1 MNDELT
7 DRLSRQLHDQV
18 DGWHDTPLT
27 LEGVQGRART
37 IRRRRRAMT
46 SGVVAAAV
54 LAVAVP
60 AGIGL
65 SSRTD
70 STPDFTNPSPT
81 EAVEEQPSAIGLPY
95 LEGRTL
101 VLPSGEERQLPG
113 RYDGAVVLGDTVL
126 AVAQDRET
134 GEARLVHEDGSEVPL
149 ATTTLATNSDAS
161 AVAYVRADDHV
172 VVESFDGAVFD
183 LGEQRANL
191 SPVSLVGGPDC
202 SAPGSCAVW
211 VNRGEGGFEVVQNG
225 GPRVEPP
232 PGVKVQDVATDGRVS
247 VVTRAEPIDG
257 GSCSAV
263 FDGVATDADS
273 CTLTYGRFSPD
284 GAHLS
289 AGPADEDGAGAS
301 FVAILQA
308 DGEEVVRFE
317 PGRGGFVFS
326 STWED
331 STHLL
336 VTTYDYEKGWSVV
349 RLGTDGTREVVLGPR
364 PRGDDV
370 TPAYGVLGPTG

>member
-37 IRRRRRAMT
+37 IRRRRQAVT

-54 LAVAVP
+54 LAIAVP
-60 AGIGL
+60 FGIGL

-70 STPDFTNPSPT
+70 SSPDYTSPSPT
-81 EAVEEQPSAIGLPY
+81 EAVEQEPSAIGLPY
-95 LEGRTL
+95 LQGRTL
-101 VLPSGEERQLPG
+101 VLPSGEERDLPG
-113 RYDGAVVLGDTVL
+113 RYAGAVVLGDTVL
-126 AVAQDRET
+126 GVARDRET
-134 GEARLVHEDGSEVPL
+134 GESRLVREDGTEVALSTP
-149 ATTTLATNSDAS
+149 TLATNSDAS

-191 SPVSLVGGPDC
+191 TPVALVGGPDC
-202 SAPGSCAVW
+202 SAPGSCAAW

-225 GPRVEPP
+225 GPRVQAP
-232 PGVKVQDVATDGRVS
+232 PGVKVQDVAADGRVS
-247 VVTRAEPIDG
+247 VVTRAVQTSG
-257 GSCSAV
+257 GVCSAV
-263 FDGVATDADS
+263 FDGVETDADS

-289 AGPADEDGAGAS
+289 AAPAYRDGLGDT
-301 FVAILQA
+301 FVAILTA
-308 DGEEVVRFE
+308 DGEEVLRYQPDDSGV
-317 PGRGGFVFS
+317 VFS

-331 STHLL
+331 SSHLL
-336 VTTYDYEKGWSVV
+336 ATTFDYAEGWSVV
-349 RLGTDGTREVVLGPR
+349 RLGVDGSTEVVLGPS
-364 PRGDDV
+364 PRGDDT
-370 TPAYGVLGPTG
+370 TPAYGVIGPAD